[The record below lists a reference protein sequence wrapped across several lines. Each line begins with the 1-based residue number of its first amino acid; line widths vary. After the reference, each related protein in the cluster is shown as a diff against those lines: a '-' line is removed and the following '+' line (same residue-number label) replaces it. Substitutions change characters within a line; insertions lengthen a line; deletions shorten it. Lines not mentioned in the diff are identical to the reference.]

1 MNDNQ
6 RIAKSN
12 TSGVPYVPLAQSAR
26 ECHPEA
32 LRASSMNQNESPARA
47 LRTTTHIEG
56 SSPSSA
62 GTTSLADRLRRTART
77 WAINTRNTAA
87 YLLSGGRQTVHEGRY
102 DRWRGTWTNWSRTFE
117 AQPQRF
123 EMPETEEE
131 ICSIV
136 RASSKLRVVAGGHS
150 FNASPLT
157 NGTMLSLDHYN
168 RIISVDRTSR
178 VVHVQAGVRLRDLTE
193 HLQPLGLALP
203 VLGST
208 NAQSIGGL
216 VATDLHG
223 TGRDHGFLS
232 EQILSLRIVDAS
244 GEPRTFRR
252 GSDVFHAA
260 IGALGTCGLVTDV
273 ELQCVPAFNLEKS
286 LQIVPRRWV
295 RAHIDQILADNHH
308 VSFYYAGGVDVH
320 NVRMNLWNRTDKTPD
335 RALVLKKMS
344 YELLDMLVS
353 GYLLG
358 LSKLLDMADSFA
370 TLGLLF
376 FKATMDGRITVYPA
390 APGFSRKLYYH
401 HDEIE
406 YGVPYEV
413 HQECLDE
420 VLALLRRKRFLTI
433 VEVRFTP
440 DTSSALLGPGVGRR
454 TCFIELAPSLS
465 LDSSE
470 IFAEVE
476 AIFARYGGQPHLG
489 KKTSVTGAAMAEMYR
504 ARWEKFCEVRRQQD
518 PGGKFL
524 NDFSSL
530 FQVEAEVPAS
540 TSAAA

>member
-1 MNDNQ
+1 MKENARLSQPN
-6 RIAKSN
+6 A
-12 TSGVPYVPLAQSAR
+12 SGVPYA
-26 ECHPEA
+26 
-32 LRASSMNQNESPARA
+32 ARA
-47 LRTTTHIEG
+47 ENDEIPESSRGRTAT
-56 SSPSSA
+56 
-62 GTTSLADRLRRTART
+62 LLDRLRRTART
-77 WAINTRNTAA
+77 WAINTRNTAT
-87 YLLSGGRQTVHEGRY
+87 YLFSGGRKTVHEGRY

-123 EMPETEEE
+123 ERPETEAE

-136 RASSKLRVVAGGHS
+136 RTSSKLRVVAGGHS

-157 NGTMLSLDHYN
+157 NGTMLSLDRYD
-168 RIISVDRTSR
+168 RITSVDMANR

-193 HLQPLGLALP
+193 HLQKLGLALP

-216 VATDLHG
+216 IATDLHG

-232 EQILSLRIVDAS
+232 EQILSLRVVDAA
-244 GEPRTFRR
+244 GVARTFHR

-273 ELQCVPAFNLEKS
+273 EIQCVPAFNLEKS
-286 LQIVPRRWV
+286 LQIVPRQWV
-295 RAHIDQILADNHH
+295 RAHIDQILAENDH

-320 NVRMNLWNRTDKTPD
+320 NVRMNLWNRTDRAPS
-335 RALVLKKMS
+335 RALGLRQMS
-344 YELLDMLVS
+344 YELLDMLIS

-358 LSKLLDMADSFA
+358 LSKLLDMADAFA

-376 FKATMDGRITVYPA
+376 FKATMHRRITVYPSA
-390 APGFSRKLYYH
+390 FGFARKLYYH

-413 HQECLDE
+413 HQACLDE

-440 DTSSALLGPGVGRR
+440 DASSALLGPGVGRR

-465 LDSSE
+465 LDSTE

-476 AIFARYGGQPHLG
+476 AIFAKYGGQPHLG
-489 KKTSVTGAAMAEMYR
+489 KKTSATGASMADLYG
-504 ARWEKFCEVRRQQD
+504 ARWAQFCEVRRQQD

-524 NDFSSL
+524 NDFGSL
-530 FQVEAEVPAS
+530 FQVDEEVPAS